1 MKINIR
7 EVVKDDYNQ
16 IKELHKKFDLKIL
29 NESDWSKFWSQ
40 NPYFLESKKH
50 TPVGWV
56 IEDNNRVVGY
66 LGNLVKEYYYKKEK
80 IIIAFLHGW
89 VVDTKYRLE
98 AVLLFRKFFNQ
109 ENIQIFMNT
118 TANEATANIW
128 SKNISKKVP
137 LKNFQNALFVILDLE
152 KFIYSYF
159 EYKKINISKFIKKI
173 IFYFFKIFFSNKI
186 SRWKKLDVTSE
197 ANLNSTIDKKFD
209 QFWKLYKADCE
220 NYLLL
225 SRTTNWI
232 KWHFQKK
239 IDEDNAWIISLND
252 NNQLLGYAVCSD
264 TSNNKINLKR
274 ISIVDLVSLG
284 DNEKIYLSLMKKC
297 ILEAKKR
304 NYHTIEFIGYKNLKR
319 KIFSKFKPFKRK
331 LAFPFFYKSKNQTY
345 ENFLKKDEIWDP
357 SLIDGDAFL

>member
-1 MKINIR
+1 MKTNIR
-7 EVVKDDYNQ
+7 EVIKDDYDQ
-16 IKELHKKFDLKIL
+16 IRELHKKFNLKIL
-29 NESDWSKFWSQ
+29 NESDWIKFWYQ
-40 NPYFLESKKH
+40 NPHLLESKTY

-56 IEDNNRVVGY
+56 IEDNNNIVGY
-66 LGNLVKEYYYKKEK
+66 LGNLVKEYNYKDEK

-89 VVDTKYRLE
+89 VVDKKYRLE

-128 SKNISKKVP
+128 SKNTAKKIP
-137 LKNFQNALFVILDLE
+137 LKNFQNILFIILDLE
-152 KFIYSYF
+152 KFIDSFF
-159 EYKKINISKFIKKI
+159 EYKKIKMNKFIKKI
-173 IFYFFKIFFSNKI
+173 ILQSFKIFFSNKI
-186 SRWKKLDVTSE
+186 SYWKKLD
-197 ANLNSTIDKKFD
+197 ANLRTNLNNVIDKKFD
-209 QFWKLYKADCE
+209 QFWNSYKIDCE

-225 SRTTNWI
+225 SRSTNWI

-239 IDEDNAWIISLND
+239 IDDNDAWIISLND
-252 NNQLLGYAVCSD
+252 NNKLLGYAICSD

-284 DNEKIYLSLMKKC
+284 DNEKVYLSLIKKC

-304 NYHTIEFIGYKNLKR
+304 NYHTVEFIGYKKLKR
-319 KIFSKFKPFKRK
+319 EIFSKFKPFKRK